1 MPTPPEFDER
11 LVMLGVTVNA
21 TPSLATPDAITTKFP
36 VVDPLGTATIMDVS
50 LQLVIVVAAVPLNV
64 TVLDP

>member
-1 MPTPPEFDER
+1 
-11 LVMLGVTVNA
+11 MLGVTVNA
-21 TPSLATPDAITTKFP
+21 TPSLATPDAVTTKYP